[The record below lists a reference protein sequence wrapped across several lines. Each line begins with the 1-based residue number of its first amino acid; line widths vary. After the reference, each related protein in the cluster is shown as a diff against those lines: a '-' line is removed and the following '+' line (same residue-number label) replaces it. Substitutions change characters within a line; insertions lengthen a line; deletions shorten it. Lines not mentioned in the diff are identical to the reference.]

1 MLKKLCVFLCLLL
14 LNPYV
19 AYAKNEPYISA
30 ASAIVIDAYSG
41 EILFEKNAYEM
52 RAVASTTK
60 IMTCLIACEKGNLGD
75 TVKITP
81 EMLEGCDGSSIYL
94 ESGDEISLYDLVC
107 GAMIASGNDA
117 ANAIAFHIS
126 GSVKSFAELMNEKA
140 RTIGMK
146 STQFVTPSG
155 LDKGGNHSTAYDMA
169 LLSEYAL
176 ENSELKDIAAMK
188 SKDISINGK
197 TETIYNHNKLL
208 GYDSSFIGLKTGYTE
223 KAGRCLVSIYKYGEN
238 IIISVTLS
246 APDDWED
253 HKTLVNYTKKC
264 YKDINQNQNVRIS
277 VVGGERESVYCSAEY
292 SVKAINPVTVK
303 RYFYPFIYAP
313 VSKGDTVGKEEVF
326 IGKTKVKTA
335 KIIANEDIK
344 RWQITK

>member
-126 GSVKSFAELMNEKA
+126 GTVKSFADLMNEKA

-197 TETIYNHNKLL
+197 NETI
-208 GYDSSFIGLKTGYTE
+208 I
-223 KAGRCLVSIYKYGEN
+223 
-238 IIISVTLS
+238 IIISFLAMIPPLSVLKQAIPKKQGAALS
-246 APDDWED
+246 A
-253 HKTLVNYTKKC
+253 H
-264 YKDINQNQNVRIS
+264 INMM
-277 VVGGERESVYCSAEY
+277 
-292 SVKAINPVTVK
+292 
-303 RYFYPFIYAP
+303 
-313 VSKGDTVGKEEVF
+313 
-326 IGKTKVKTA
+326 
-335 KIIANEDIK
+335 KI
-344 RWQITK
+344 